1 MTRWY
6 ASYLERLTVAGLAGR
21 LAAKLHTASD
31 TG

>member
-6 ASYLERLTVAGLAGR
+6 ANYLERLTVAGLGS
-21 LAAKLHTASD
+21 LAAKLHATGD